1 MGRLPQRGGG
11 TQPVLAGSSPLH
23 QGWHMPGYWLLILAK
38 GNEVAAPELIKEGGR
53 PAGGSWQAEWLQLPS
68 VQHIAHVPV
77 QGGGDRWE
85 VGEQELSLS
94 KASCL
99 EGNSVTLPLPALVS
113 SAHGAS
119 VPTVGTS
126 QVLPGGSGPR
136 APARS
141 S

>member
-11 TQPVLAGSSPLH
+11 AQPVLAGSSPLH

-53 PAGGSWQAEWLQLPS
+53 PAGGNWQAERLQLPS

-77 QGGGDRWE
+77 QGGGDWWE

-99 EGNSVTLPLPALVS
+99 EGNSLTLPLPALVS
-113 SAHGAS
+113 RWGFCPHSRH
-119 VPTVGTS
+119 VPGTS
-126 QVLPGGSGPR
+126 WRKRTQ
-136 APARS
+136 APC
-141 S
+141 